1 MINIRVNFKD
11 IGHKDYTAI
20 IKIIQTD
27 EEILFFG
34 KEAIHKEKKSQIKDF
49 VVRKSE

>member
-11 IGHKDYTAI
+11 IGYKDYTNI
-20 IKIIQTD
+20 IKIVPTN

-34 KEAIHKEKKSQIKDF
+34 KEAIYREKKSQIKDF

>member
-1 MINIRVNFKD
+1 MNINIRVNFKD
-11 IGHKDYTAI
+11 IGYKEYNNI

-34 KEAIHKEKKSQIKDF
+34 K
-49 VVRKSE
+49 